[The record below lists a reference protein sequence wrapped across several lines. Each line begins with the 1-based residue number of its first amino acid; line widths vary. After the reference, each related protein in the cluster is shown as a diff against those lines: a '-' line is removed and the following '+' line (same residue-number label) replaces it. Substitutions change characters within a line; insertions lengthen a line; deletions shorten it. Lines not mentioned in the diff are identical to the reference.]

1 MSPLGTSMSLR
12 VKCSGYDSSGRNR
25 RLGTASACGGTG
37 RDEVADISVL
47 QMNMGVESILC
58 IALCG
63 SFLEYSQRNSQL
75 HCEQFANEKA
85 CDPDG
90 LISVAR
96 AYLASYRL
104 YLLLVSVLC
113 SSRMIYVKSLPLG

>member
-1 MSPLGTSMSLR
+1 
-12 VKCSGYDSSGRNR
+12 
-25 RLGTASACGGTG
+25 
-37 RDEVADISVL
+37 
-47 QMNMGVESILC
+47 MGVESILC

-96 AYLASYRL
+96 LGASSITGDPTGNAPDYAQARSGVSFEASEFSK
-104 YLLLVSVLC
+104 YFNHLVV
-113 SSRMIYVKSLPLG
+113 Y